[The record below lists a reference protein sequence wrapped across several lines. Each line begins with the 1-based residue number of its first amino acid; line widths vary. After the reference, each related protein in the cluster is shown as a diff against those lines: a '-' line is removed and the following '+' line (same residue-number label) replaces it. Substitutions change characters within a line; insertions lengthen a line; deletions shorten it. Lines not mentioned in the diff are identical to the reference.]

1 MFHFICSLYF
11 YGVKYSQKVKGVNMN
26 QEQLKIMKTKPGFIA
41 ALDQSGGSSP
51 KALALYGVEEN
62 EYNGED
68 EMYAKIHEMR
78 TRVIKSPAFASDYI
92 LGAILFE
99 NTMKRKIDG
108 LYTAD
113 FLWQKKG
120 VVPFLKVDKGLA
132 SVEDDVQIMKPMPE
146 LDELLQEAVKHH
158 IFGTKMRSVIKT
170 ANKKGIHRV
179 VEQQFEVAKKII
191 SYGLVPIV
199 EPEVDIHSP
208 LKKEAEAI
216 LKDEIKAQ
224 LSKLPKGDLLMLKL
238 SIPTLDGFY
247 SDLME
252 DSHIVRVVALSGGY
266 SREEA
271 DRRLL
276 LNPGLIASFSRAL
289 LEGLNAH
296 QNESEFDEMLANT
309 VKEIYRASVK

>member
-1 MFHFICSLYF
+1 
-11 YGVKYSQKVKGVNMN
+11 MN

-99 NTMKRKIDG
+99 NTMKRKIDN

-132 SVEDDVQIMKPMPE
+132 PVEDDVQIMKPMPE
-146 LDELLQEAVKHH
+146 LDELLQEAVVHR

-216 LKDEIKAQ
+216 LKDEIKVQ
-224 LSKLPKGDLLMLKL
+224 LSKLPKGDLVMLKL

-252 DSHIVRVVALSGGY
+252 DPHIVRVVALSGGY

-296 QNESEFDEMLANT
+296 QSAAEFDEMLANT